1 MIYAIWKIK
10 KQIYDYQRG
19 KWVRRD
25 KLVHLVQVKN
35 ELRLGQKNDESCS
48 H

>member
-25 KLVHLVQVKN
+25 KSGVW
-35 ELRLGQKNDESCS
+35 D
-48 H
+48 